1 MKYTFLLLIAFLF
14 IQCKDEEVTILD
26 KSSLGEV
33 EFEVTGSEE
42 ANTYFQEGLLLLHSF
57 EFDDAAEKFIKA
69 QELDSNFVMSYWGE
83 AMSYNH
89 PLWRERFSEKGIAAL
104 NKLASTKE
112 ERLAKAQTP
121 IERDFLAAVEVL
133 YSDGEKK
140 EIDAAYKDEMENLY
154 KRYPEHHEVAAF
166 YALSLLGSSKS
177 RKEDDHYEI
186 GAKIVQEII
195 DENPQHPGALH
206 YLIHSYDDPDH
217 ATLALDAANRYSKV
231 APDAEHALHMPSH
244 IFVALG
250 MWDEVIKSNIAS
262 YDASVARMKEKSLDN
277 DARGYHAFKWLMY
290 GYLQKGNFEKAK
302 ELVYDMK
309 QYCEEKP
316 SSKARAHYI
325 MMKADYL
332 TETDNWMEA
341 FASDTVDL
349 NELNLLVQGVEVFTH
364 GMMGYKN
371 GEKEKLNEAI
381 MKLNDMKSN
390 AETKMVFGTPKMC
403 SGVSRNL
410 QPPSVNEVNSV
421 KVLECELK
429 SFMAMLNNNEKLAE
443 KWMKEAIKLEGD
455 TKYIYGPP
463 NIVKP
468 SFELYGE
475 WLLSKGREEE
485 AKEQFDIVMERSPK
499 RRLSVK
505 GLEKLNS

>member
-1 MKYTFLLLIAFLF
+1 MT
-14 IQCKDEEVTILD
+14 
-26 KSSLGEV
+26 
-33 EFEVTGSEE
+33 
-42 ANTYFQEGLLLLHSF
+42 QE
-57 EFDDAAEKFIKA
+57 DI
-69 QELDSNFVMSYWGE
+69 
-83 AMSYNH
+83 
-89 PLWRERFSEKGIAAL
+89 
-104 NKLASTKE
+104 T
-112 ERLAKAQTP
+112 
-121 IERDFLAAVEVL
+121 
-133 YSDGEKK
+133 
-140 EIDAAYKDEMENLY
+140 
-154 KRYPEHHEVAAF
+154 
-166 YALSLLGSSKS
+166 
-177 RKEDDHYEI
+177 
-186 GAKIVQEII
+186 
-195 DENPQHPGALH
+195 
-206 YLIHSYDDPDH
+206 
-217 ATLALDAANRYSKV
+217 
-231 APDAEHALHMPSH
+231 
-244 IFVALG
+244 
-250 MWDEVIKSNIAS
+250 
-262 YDASVARMKEKSLDN
+262 
-277 DARGYHAFKWLMY
+277 
-290 GYLQKGNFEKAK
+290 
-302 ELVYDMK
+302 
-309 QYCEEKP
+309 
-316 SSKARAHYI
+316 
-325 MMKADYL
+325 
-332 TETDNWMEA
+332 
-341 FASDTVDL
+341 SDTVDL

>member
-1 MKYTFLLLIAFLF
+1 
-14 IQCKDEEVTILD
+14 
-26 KSSLGEV
+26 
-33 EFEVTGSEE
+33 
-42 ANTYFQEGLLLLHSF
+42 
-57 EFDDAAEKFIKA
+57 
-69 QELDSNFVMSYWGE
+69 
-83 AMSYNH
+83 
-89 PLWRERFSEKGIAAL
+89 
-104 NKLASTKE
+104 
-112 ERLAKAQTP
+112 
-121 IERDFLAAVEVL
+121 
-133 YSDGEKK
+133 
-140 EIDAAYKDEMENLY
+140 
-154 KRYPEHHEVAAF
+154 
-166 YALSLLGSSKS
+166 
-177 RKEDDHYEI
+177 
-186 GAKIVQEII
+186 
-195 DENPQHPGALH
+195 
-206 YLIHSYDDPDH
+206 
-217 ATLALDAANRYSKV
+217 
-231 APDAEHALHMPSH
+231 
-244 IFVALG
+244 
-250 MWDEVIKSNIAS
+250 
-262 YDASVARMKEKSLDN
+262 
-277 DARGYHAFKWLMY
+277 MY